1 MADEMTVWA
10 HSPAEAE
17 ITDDTIFVDLL
28 RCTGCWTCSLS
39 CMTGNDLKDGHFFVN
54 VRTLGSG
61 EGIDRPAG
69 TWPDLHMS
77 WMPFY
82 TSSCIKCKD
91 RTSASEL
98 PYCVKNCPNKAL
110 AFGKDAAEKV
120 EAARERGAR
129 IFRLPAWEHSKDGI
143 VYASPDR
150 KII

>member
-39 CMTGNDLKDGHFFVN
+39 CMTGNNLKDGHFFVN

-69 TWPDLHMS
+69 TSPDLHMS

-91 RTSASEL
+91 RTSAGEL